1 MHAGSEH
8 LACIIYRLFAYSGGI
23 IYSHLFASLAN
34 IAKSKLGLC
43 LHLIFYWC
51 VLLIVCPPNQAV

>member
-1 MHAGSEH
+1 
-8 LACIIYRLFAYSGGI
+8 LFAYASGI

-43 LHLIFYWC
+43 LHLIFDWC